1 MVHTVSDPALTFT
14 MSARIL
20 SSNAR
25 HVGRLHPGL
34 RGLADAFLARSLT
47 CGIPLAITQ
56 SDRSDAFQRGLF
68 AKGRTLPGPHAGEPG
83 YPTLGITI
91 TNAPSAASSAHGRG
105 GAFDVA
111 VLIDGRLVGPRPGP
125 GNDSYDRDLKID
137 GRSVWMTLKEI
148 AGSIGLVAGATF
160 PPIEA
165 DGLGWDLGHFE
176 LREWR
181 HLPFPLEYALA

>member
-14 MSARIL
+14 VSARIL
-20 SSNAR
+20 ASNAR

-34 RGLADAFLARSLT
+34 RGLADAFLARALT

-56 SDRSDAFQRGLF
+56 SDRTDAYQRGLF

-111 VLIDGRLVGPRPGP
+111 VLIDGCLVGPRPGP
-125 GNDSYDRDLKID
+125 GNDSYDRDLMID
-137 GRSVWMTLKEI
+137 GVLVWPLLVEI
-148 AGSIGLVAGATF
+148 AESIGLVAGGRF
-160 PPIEA
+160 KPIGP

-181 HLPFPLEYALA
+181 HLPFPIEYAVA